1 MTEIFYYE
9 KIAAELMG
17 IQPESI
23 FEKRGKEEIVF
34 ARNLCVY
41 YRRNVLKLFAGICVT
56 RYNLDHSMTT
66 YIIKTMD
73 NYIETKDERGQI
85 IKRFMN
91 MCNSVT
97 KDLVD
102 IADAK
107 LKVIVKEKINSIG
120 TERYIDEVGRC
131 LYTLMNVLIYES
143 DRKLEL
149 RKKCI
154 GDALV
159 KLKELNAYYA

>member
-1 MTEIFYYE
+1 MGEIFYYE

-17 IQPESI
+17 INPEKL
-23 FEKRGKEEIVF
+23 FEKKGNEEIVF

-85 IKRFMN
+85 IKRFMT

-107 LKVIVKEKINSIG
+107 LKVIVQEKIMQIG
-120 TERYIDEVGRC
+120 MERYVDEVGRC
-131 LYTLMNVLIYES
+131 LYSLMATLQYEPES
-143 DRKLEL
+143 KREL

-154 GDALV
+154 GDAIV

>member
-1 MTEIFYYE
+1 MGEIFYYE

-17 IQPESI
+17 INPEKI
-23 FEKRGKEEIVF
+23 FEKRGNEEIVF

-41 YRRNVLKLFAGICVT
+41 YRRKVLDLFSGVCVS

-66 YIIKTMD
+66 FIIKTMD
-73 NYIETKDERGQI
+73 NYISTKDERAKI
-85 IKRFMN
+85 IHRFMS

-97 KDLVD
+97 NKLIDTVD
-102 IADAK
+102 EK
-107 LKVIVKEKINSIG
+107 LKTIVKGKINSIG